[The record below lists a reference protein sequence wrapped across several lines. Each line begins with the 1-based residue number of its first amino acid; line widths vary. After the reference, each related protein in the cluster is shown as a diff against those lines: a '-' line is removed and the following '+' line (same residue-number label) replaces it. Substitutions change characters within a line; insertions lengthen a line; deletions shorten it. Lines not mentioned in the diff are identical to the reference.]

1 MTDAPD
7 CAVVIAGGGTGG
19 HVFPAIALADALV
32 ADGVASSTIQFVGA
46 RRGLEATAV
55 PAAGYDITLLPGRG
69 IARAFTFANVGAV
82 VENLRAVGRAFGL
95 LRRLR
100 PQVVVGVGGFASV
113 PCVLAAFI
121 LRIPMVVHEQNAAPG
136 VANRLAVFLGA
147 KAAVAWPG
155 TPLRRG
161 VVIGNPVRPEVL
173 GCVRAPKRNQ
183 VTIMGG
189 SLGARRIN
197 EAALACYDRWRDR
210 TDLAVVHITGI
221 RNFDD
226 CEARLKAMRR
236 DGDRL
241 DYQMVAFESDM
252 AACYAET
259 TLVAGR
265 AGAVTVAELA
275 AVGMPAIL
283 IPLPNAPGDH
293 QGANARALVRAG
305 AAVLIPD
312 AECNGARLGLEIEQL
327 LDDPVRLT
335 EMSRAA
341 SSTAKPD
348 AARALAALVRERMR
362 RAH

>member
-1 MTDAPD
+1 LTDGHD

-32 ADGVASSTIQFVGA
+32 ADGIAADAIRFVGA

-55 PAAGYDITLLPGRG
+55 PAAGYEITLLPGRG
-69 IARAFTFANVGAV
+69 IARSLTLANVGAV
-82 VENLRAVGRAFGL
+82 VENLRAVGRAFSL
-95 LRRLR
+95 LRRVR
-100 PQVVVGVGGFASV
+100 PRVVVGVGGFASV
-113 PCVLAAFI
+113 PCILAAFV
-121 LRIPMVVHEQNAAPG
+121 LRIPMVIHEQNAAPG
-136 VANRLAVFLGA
+136 VANRLAARLGA
-147 KAAVAWPG
+147 QAAVAWPG
-155 TPLRRG
+155 TPLRRA
-161 VVIGNPVRPEVL
+161 VVTGNPVRPDIL
-173 GCVRAPKRNQ
+173 SCVRAPARSQ
-183 VTIMGG
+183 VAIMGG

-210 TDLAVVHITGI
+210 TDLTIVHLTGI

-226 CEARLKAMRR
+226 CEARLQAMRR
-236 DGDRL
+236 DDDRL

-252 AACYAET
+252 ASCYANT
-259 TLVAGR
+259 TLVVGR

-305 AAVLIPD
+305 AAVIIPD
-312 AECNGARLGLEIEQL
+312 AECNGARLGGEIDQL
-327 LDDPVRLT
+327 LSDGSRLT

-341 SSTAKPD
+341 VSIAKPD
-348 AARALAALVRERMR
+348 AATALAALVRERMR
-362 RAH
+362 RAR